1 MSDSYKDLVIRY
13 NRGSLSS
20 KEELRKRKAFFD
32 DKMNNLVKAVLSDM
46 VAYYYNKGVYEFV

>member
-20 KEELRKRKAFFD
+20 KEELRKRKALYD
-32 DKMNNLVKAVLSDM
+32 DKMNNLVKAVLSDRL
-46 VAYYYNKGVYEFV
+46 AYYYNKGVYEFV